1 MRTHTPPPV
10 TGRKIHLRGA
20 GIIGLALPLALSLGM
35 ISVGAGERETPKR
48 VEGVPSLDE
57 MKAFSSM
64 LGGSTAAPLPK
75 TPVTPKGPHG
85 STNPH
90 YNLPPD
96 KLLLVALQHLAEG
109 RPAEAM
115 RTLNMAIAR
124 HPDDYKLRGVRA
136 SLYLQHRQYAK
147 ALADL
152 EVALKQ
158 HPDDPL
164 LLVNRA
170 QAYRGFKRIKEALDD
185 LDHAIR
191 IKPDFV
197 GALFNRGALLFEQKR
212 YKEALADFEKVAAL
226 NPHLP
231 AARFNIAVTY
241 DALGKRKLAMK
252 ELEDFLKV
260 AKHKGWIAVAQK
272 QLNNWRKM
280 EGLPPIDFSAAAQE
294 SSIKKTPAENT
305 AKATDRTE
313 ASK

>member
-1 MRTHTPPPV
+1 MHTGTAKIGSSRLRRLLQACV
-10 TGRKIHLRGA
+10 AASLLLATGA
-20 GIIGLALPLALSLGM
+20 PAAF
-35 ISVGAGERETPKR
+35 AGETGKSDKTEMM
-48 VEGVPSLDE
+48 PSLDE
-57 MKAFSSM
+57 MKAFSST
-64 LGGSTAAPLPK
+64 LGGGAAMPAPK

-85 STNPH
+85 SANPH
-90 YNLPPD
+90 YKLPPD
-96 KLLLVALQHLAEG
+96 KLLLVALQHLSEG
-109 RPAEAM
+109 RPQEAM

-124 HPDDYKLRGVRA
+124 YPDDYKLRGVRA

-170 QAYRGFKRIKEALDD
+170 QAYRGFKRSKEALDD
-185 LDHAIR
+185 LNHAIR

-212 YKEALADFEKVAAL
+212 YKEALADFEKVASL

-241 DALGKRKLAMK
+241 EALGNRKQAMK

-260 AKHKGWIAVAQK
+260 AKHKGWIAVARK

-280 EGLPPIDFSAAAQE
+280 EGLPPIDFDTAEKNADQAEKAGKADQDAG
-294 SSIKKTPAENT
+294 KTEK
-305 AKATDRTE
+305 AK
-313 ASK
+313 